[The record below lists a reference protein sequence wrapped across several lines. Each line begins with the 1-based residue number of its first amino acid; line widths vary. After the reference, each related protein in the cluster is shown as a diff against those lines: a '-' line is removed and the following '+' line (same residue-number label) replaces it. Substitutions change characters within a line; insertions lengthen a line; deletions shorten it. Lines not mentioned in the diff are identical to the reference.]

1 MHHFANSPYREAAIR
16 FSPKLY
22 MDRREPFKP
31 IRVGVTVFESTAL
44 SPSFDRTVTVDQ
56 KKVRMV
62 IEYAIYWDYDIQHLY
77 DLEHVW
83 VYVDHEGIVASCEA
97 SFHGR
102 YLLGLLSD
110 RSNLSA
116 DQRVRLFVQP
126 GKHAMSP
133 LEELFRLLPNAESCC
148 LEEAGKEGLLEPG
161 MFSGQYKTAENADRL
176 AEVHL
181 QTFRFQPSFD
191 YVPYEWSPDAFASWE
206 ELREEI
212 PLRMKSLLSSLEER
226 QGG

>member
-1 MHHFANSPYREAAIR
+1 LHHFVNSMHREAAIR

-22 MDRREPFKP
+22 MDRLEPFKP
-31 IRVGVTVFESTAL
+31 IRVGVTVFESTAP
-44 SPSFDRTVTVDQ
+44 SSSFDRIVKFDH

-110 RSNLSA
+110 QSNLSA

-148 LEEAGKEGLLEPG
+148 LEEAGKDGILEPA
-161 MFSGQYKTAENADRL
+161 MFSGQYKTVENADRL

-191 YVPYEWSPDAFASWE
+191 YVSYEWSPDVFVSWE

-212 PLRMKSLLSSLEER
+212 PLRMKSLLSSLD
-226 QGG
+226 